1 MFSSN
6 KKRAKQ
12 KIENTIISLESIFN
26 KTIGNYLIRMFF
38 DAKADEIVN
47 MYTGGPVTSNKNRLI
62 QVVKKL
68 SPNNSAKWNNIR

>member
-1 MFSSN
+1 
-6 KKRAKQ
+6 
-12 KIENTIISLESIFN
+12 
-26 KTIGNYLIRMFF
+26 MFF

-68 SPNNSAKWNNIR
+68 SPNNSAKWKSIR